1 MKKIVVFGRGKVAQV
16 KECKPQDYKSLFMRE
31 TSLTARSGK
40 TAYISKEHHE
50 RITKM
55 LHVIGKNE
63 VSLFDFLHNV
73 LEQHFATYQE
83 NISELY
89 DRNLERKVF
98 YH

>member
-1 MKKIVVFGRGKVAQV
+1 MKKIVVFGRSNAAPS
-16 KECKPQDYKSLFMRE
+16 KESQSQDYKSLFMRK

-63 VSLFDFLHNV
+63 VSLFDFLYNV
-73 LEQHFATYQE
+73 LEQHFSTCKDD
-83 NISELY
+83 ITKLY
-89 DRNLERKVF
+89 ESNLERKVF
-98 YH
+98 